1 MKCRN
6 NPPTHPRLFQTLNGV
21 RGAPGARSRDDSLYY
36 NCSEG
41 VKLSPRRHFYPV
53 LVLISAKPCCMRS
66 SAGLCFFSYQFQPC
80 LLDGEYLSMSAVSLS
95 RASFCSSMN
104 WDTDWFSTPGLVG
117 WEVRLCSLHQCC
129 CRFTLCG
136 EERRRCWRET
146 TYYPLRGSPPPP
158 TPPGNCPCLAHLLR

>member
-1 MKCRN
+1 M
-6 NPPTHPRLFQTLNGV
+6 
-21 RGAPGARSRDDSLYY
+21 
-36 NCSEG
+36 
-41 VKLSPRRHFYPV
+41 SPRRHFYPV

-146 TYYPLRGSPPPP
+146 TYYPLRGSPP
-158 TPPGNCPCLAHLLR
+158 TPPPRELSVSRSPAPLRPRHLLGAPLRLFLGMLHLQVDVTRGGGAGRGCGGAVAR